1 VTLRLE
7 QLCVRVAGRELL
19 RPTDL
24 SVAPGTLLAVVGAS
38 GSGKTSV
45 LAALAGLAAPSSGA
59 ALLDDEPVT
68 SVDRRQIGVVTQP
81 VVLAASLTV
90 EENVGLPLQ
99 TLRTRGEDIDRAT
112 DELLGQLRLDRLAD
126 RLPAQLSGGQ
136 RQRVATARAV
146 IARPRLVVADEP
158 TSELDESTRGAVVD
172 VLRLAAGYGA
182 AVVIA
187 THDSQVADSCDA
199 VLVLG

>member
-7 QLCVRVAGRELL
+7 QLCVRVAGRTLL

>member
-1 VTLRLE
+1 MTLRLE
-7 QLCVRVAGRELL
+7 QFGVTVAGRQLL
-19 RPTDL
+19 CPTDL

-45 LAALAGLAAPSSGA
+45 LAAMSGLAAPTTGA

-68 SVDRRQIGVVTQP
+68 SVDRRHIGVVTQP
-81 VVLAASLTV
+81 IVLAASLTV

-99 TLRTRGEDIDRAT
+99 TLRRSGDDIDRAT

-126 RLPAQLSGGQ
+126 RLPSQLSGGQ

-158 TSELDESTRGAVVD
+158 TSELDESSRGTVVD
-172 VLRLAAGYGA
+172 VLRLAAGHGA

-187 THDSQVADSCDA
+187 THDAQVADSCDA
-199 VLVLG
+199 VLRLG